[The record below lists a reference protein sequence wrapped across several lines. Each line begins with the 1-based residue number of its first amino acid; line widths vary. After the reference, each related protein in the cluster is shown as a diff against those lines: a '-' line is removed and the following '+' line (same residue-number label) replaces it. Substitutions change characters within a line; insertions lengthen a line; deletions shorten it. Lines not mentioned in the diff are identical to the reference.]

1 MDLNAMF
8 NQPDEKPLD
17 NLVTD
22 GGFCGIFRKIGCIGD
37 SLSSGEFEGIN
48 AEGQKT
54 YHDYFDYSWGQYLA
68 RMAGCTVY
76 NFSRGGMT
84 ASEYCNTFA
93 EANGYWD
100 RDKACTAYIIALGV
114 NDLFGQKQKIGS
126 VDDIDFRNYKNNKP
140 TFAGYY
146 ARLIQAYKR
155 IQPDAKFFLMTTPR
169 SDDDEEI
176 VCLKQQH
183 ADLLYKLAEV
193 FDNCYVLDFW
203 KYAPVYDKE
212 FEKKF
217 FLGGHMNPMGYL
229 LTAKMVASYIDYIIR
244 HNMKDFAQVGF
255 IGTEHQYREVTTD

>member
-93 EANGYWD
+93 EANG
-100 RDKACTAYIIALGV
+100 
-114 NDLFGQKQKIGS
+114 
-126 VDDIDFRNYKNNKP
+126 
-140 TFAGYY
+140 
-146 ARLIQAYKR
+146 
-155 IQPDAKFFLMTTPR
+155 
-169 SDDDEEI
+169 
-176 VCLKQQH
+176 
-183 ADLLYKLAEV
+183 
-193 FDNCYVLDFW
+193 
-203 KYAPVYDKE
+203 
-212 FEKKF
+212 
-217 FLGGHMNPMGYL
+217 
-229 LTAKMVASYIDYIIR
+229 
-244 HNMKDFAQVGF
+244 
-255 IGTEHQYREVTTD
+255 